1 MQISIPSEVKVTKS
15 RTITMQVMSLDQSKT
30 LILII
35 LKKSLFLFYLFT
47 ILKILFLINLLRS
60 YNMTLIVE
68 LPYQKAT

>member
-1 MQISIPSEVKVTKS
+1 
-15 RTITMQVMSLDQSKT
+15 MQVMSMDQSKT
-30 LILII
+30 LIFII

>member
-47 ILKILFLINLLRS
+47 IFKILFLINLLRS

>member
-15 RTITMQVMSLDQSKT
+15 RTITMQVMSMDQSKT
-30 LILII
+30 LIFII